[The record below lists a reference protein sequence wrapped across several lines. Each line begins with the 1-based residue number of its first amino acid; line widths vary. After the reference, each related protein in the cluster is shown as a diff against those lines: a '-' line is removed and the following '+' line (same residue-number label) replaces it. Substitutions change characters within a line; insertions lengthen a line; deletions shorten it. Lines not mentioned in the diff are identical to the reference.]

1 MKEIKLK
8 INGMMCEGCENR
20 VKSAVSLI
28 EGVEKVEADHNTG
41 IVIVTSKEDIDI
53 SKIKEKII
61 DIGYEIEEFKI
72 MGETFTVDEKNGP
85 TTQEIQN
92 KINTEYPFKI
102 KIEKDDTQLSEGKG
116 NGKFVISLDWDFE
129 AETENGDEIDTEWGN
144 KAYEFYSLHPG
155 ENSIEIKMTLMATQK
170 AE

>member
-53 SKIKEKII
+53 SKIKEKIKTATDLDVKEVNI
-61 DIGYEIEEFKI
+61 TVKKVAPKEEQ
-72 MGETFTVDEKNGP
+72 
-85 TTQEIQN
+85 QE
-92 KINTEYPFKI
+92 
-102 KIEKDDTQLSEGKG
+102 
-116 NGKFVISLDWDFE
+116 
-129 AETENGDEIDTEWGN
+129 A
-144 KAYEFYSLHPG
+144 
-155 ENSIEIKMTLMATQK
+155 
-170 AE
+170 